1 MNDMYSK
8 LEKISDL
15 KAKGVI
21 SEDEFNRMK
30 AQIMAEGDTKAKMI
44 YWGMDE
50 KNYCTVLHLA
60 QFAGFVVP
68 LAGLILPIV
77 MWMIYKEQN
86 DFIDQNG
93 KNVVNWIISCIIYL
107 IICLL
112 LCFVLIGFLLL
123 AVLGVLG
130 IVFAVIG
137 AINASKG
144 VVWRYPMTI
153 RFL

>member
-15 KAKGVI
+15 KAKGII

-30 AQIMAEGDTKAKMI
+30 AQIMAEGDVRAKMI

-50 KNYCTVLHLA
+50 KNYCTVMHLA

-68 LAGLILPIV
+68 LAGMILPIV

-86 DFIDQNG
+86 DFINQNG
-93 KNVVNWIISCIIYL
+93 KNVVNWVISCIIYL
-107 IICLL
+107 IVCLL

-123 AVLGVLG
+123 AVLGILG